1 MAKANKTP
9 ARLYKYRAF
18 SNLTLEMLVDDTL
31 YFADPSSFNDPLDTR
46 PTLDADVGAAEL
58 ESMLLRLV
66 QQRAEAEMSA
76 AAKTIRYRGPKTIE
90 HISRHSQREAAQLI
104 ERIRYYATNPEYEI
118 DDPEQYLLGHYV
130 ESELLQRYDKGVL
143 SLAERAHCP
152 LMWSHYGD
160 QHRGLCIGYS
170 VPDDARPDLHK
181 ISYGGNRLVAASAVG
196 RMLNGDATARAQ
208 VDGAV
213 LLRKAAEWR
222 YEKEWR
228 LIGPRGLH
236 DSQLELEEIVFGMRC
251 TSAVKY
257 AVIKA
262 LEARHR
268 PVQFYEIREQ
278 VGQFTLAKRAL
289 NIDELAASYPCR
301 ARSFREAFS
310 DLEDLPRGS
319 A

>member
-1 MAKANKTP
+1 MGKTAKAP
-9 ARLYKYRAF
+9 ARLYKYRGF
-18 SNLTLEMLVDDTL
+18 SNLTLEMLVGDTL
-31 YFADPSSFNDPLDTR
+31 YFADPSKFNDPLDTR
-46 PTLDADVGAAEL
+46 PTLDTDVNAPTL
-58 ESMLLRLV
+58 ESMLTRLV
-66 QQRAEAEMSA
+66 EQRAEAEMSA

-90 HISRHSQREAAQLI
+90 HISRHSRREAARLI
-104 ERIRYYATNPEYEI
+104 ERIRYDATNPDYEI
-118 DDPEQYLLGHYV
+118 ADPERFLLGHYV

-170 VPDDARPDLHK
+170 IPDDVRPDLHR
-181 ISYGGNRLVAASAVG
+181 ISYGGSRLVQASAVG
-196 RMLNGDATARAQ
+196 RMLDGDSAARAQ
-208 VDGAV
+208 VDEAV

-236 DSQLELEEIVFGMRC
+236 DSPLELEEIVFGMRC

-268 PVQFYEIREQ
+268 RVRFFEIREQ
-278 VGQFTLAKRAL
+278 AGRFTLAKRVL
-289 NIDELAASYPCR
+289 DIDELASSYPRR
-301 ARSFREAFS
+301 ARSVHEAF
-310 DLEDLPRGS
+310 EDVERPQ
-319 A
+319 